1 MVALGRI
8 TSMEGCSAEEPLREV
23 LPQALQAPDLPL
35 PSLADG
41 EGLVALLK
49 VKNVLP
55 KKTLESLRWKRKGM
69 ERSEAHACQAQDPEV
84 PQQLSHCPLEESPP

>member
-49 VKNVLP
+49 VKTSSP
-55 KKTLESLRWKRKGM
+55 RRHWKVSGGKGKG
-69 ERSEAHACQAQDPEV
+69 
-84 PQQLSHCPLEESPP
+84 